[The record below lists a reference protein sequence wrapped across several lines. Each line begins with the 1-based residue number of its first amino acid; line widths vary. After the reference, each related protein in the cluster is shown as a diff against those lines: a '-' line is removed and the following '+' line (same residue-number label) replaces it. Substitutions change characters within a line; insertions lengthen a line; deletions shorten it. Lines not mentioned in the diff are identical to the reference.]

1 MKKINYFTELFFY
14 LKVSYVLFFN
24 FNFLLKL
31 LCFGGVGVFIYRFMH
46 ATNFA
51 NNPLFNRYKVDSTM
65 EYAYIFIFTCGFGL
79 IFFQWN

>member
-1 MKKINYFTELFFY
+1 MTEN
-14 LKVSYVLFFN
+14 KMMIARGEGN
-24 FNFLLKL
+24 
-31 LCFGGVGVFIYRFMH
+31 GGMGVFIYRFMH